1 MKRTPQSR
9 KPSGST
15 LLELI
20 AVMCIMLLIIGI
32 GFGSFKFLDQE
43 EPFEKASQSLAQ
55 MSKFAINTA
64 VTQNRGMMIGFDK
77 QSFGVLGSSVEGM
90 GNFSLPANMKL
101 FIKRW
106 GGKGW
111 EKAEGQT
118 WIFGENGI
126 CEPLRFRF
134 EIKDADSYEMEF
146 HPLTGAIVQ

>member
-1 MKRTPQSR
+1 MKRLTQR
-9 KPSGST
+9 HAPSGST

-43 EPFEKASQSLAQ
+43 EPFQEATQSLAQ
-55 MSKFAINTA
+55 MSKFALNTA
-64 VTQNRGMMIGFDK
+64 ITQNRGMKIGFEK
-77 QSFGVLGSSVEGM
+77 QSFGVVGASLEGM
-90 GNFSLPANMKL
+90 SQFSLPANMKM

-134 EIKDADSYEMEF
+134 EIKDVDSSEVEF
-146 HPLTGAIVQ
+146 HPLTGAVVQ